1 MSSPDAGASG
11 PVVKSGDYSVEF
23 IVDAAIGPIAALS
36 NCSRSLL
43 ACCNGAACSIVSL
56 LNLACLQYQSQIHL
70 IRI

>member
-36 NCSRSLL
+36 NCSSRWNRS
-43 ACCNGAACSIVSL
+43 
-56 LNLACLQYQSQIHL
+56 
-70 IRI
+70 